1 MEREDQ
7 EVARLAQL
15 VKNYFIPPV
24 TYSHNIQANQYTFLI
39 ADHPTDWTDIFTDG
53 KSPDVRGLSEAPVK
67 LFKIVKVSAAGLF
80 ETNLSC

>member
-24 TYSHNIQANQYTFLI
+24 TYSHIIQSNQYSRLV
-39 ADHPTDWTDIFTDG
+39 ADYPADWTDIFTDG

-67 LFKIVKVSAAGLF
+67 LFGIVKVSAAGLF
-80 ETNLSC
+80 ETNFSC

>member
-24 TYSHNIQANQYTFLI
+24 GKLLTTKPNTAKLTHV
-39 ADHPTDWTDIFTDG
+39 FTDG
-53 KSPDVRGLSEAPVK
+53 EPPHVRGLSETPVGT
-67 LFKIVKVSAAGLF
+67 S
-80 ETNLSC
+80 

>member
-24 TYSHNIQANQYTFLI
+24 RIFSLFSTFQLRASMPLFLSQENIFLQN
-39 ADHPTDWTDIFTDG
+39 PTKTENEKFKFFTDG
-53 KSPDVRGLSEAPVK
+53 NPANVRGFSETPVGI
-67 LFKIVKVSAAGLF
+67 F
-80 ETNLSC
+80 

>member
-24 TYSHNIQANQYTFLI
+24 TYSHKIQYTFLI
-39 ADHPTDWTDIFTDG
+39 ADHPDDWTDILTDG

-67 LFKIVKVSAAGLF
+67 VFGIVKVSVAGPF
-80 ETNLSC
+80 DYNLSC

>member
-24 TYSHNIQANQYTFLI
+24 TYSHNIQSDRYAFLI
-39 ADHPTDWTDIFTDG
+39 ADHPDNWAHIFTDG

-67 LFKIVKVSAAGLF
+67 LLKIVKVSAAGQF
-80 ETNLSC
+80 DTNLSC

>member
-24 TYSHNIQANQYTFLI
+24 RTFSLFSTIQLRASMPLFFSQENIFLQN
-39 ADHPTDWTDIFTDG
+39 PTKNTIEKFKFFTDG
-53 KSPDVRGLSEAPVK
+53 KPANVRGFSETPVGI
-67 LFKIVKVSAAGLF
+67 F
-80 ETNLSC
+80 

>member
-24 TYSHNIQANQYTFLI
+24 TYSHNIQSNQYTLLL
-39 ADHPTDWTDIFTDG
+39 ADHPDGWTDIFTDD

-67 LFKIVKVSAAGLF
+67 LFGIVKVSAAGLF
-80 ETNLSC
+80 ETNFSC

>member
-24 TYSHNIQANQYTFLI
+24 TYSLNIQSVRYTRLL
-39 ADHPTDWTDIFTDG
+39 ADHPADWTDIFTDG

-67 LFKIVKVSAAGLF
+67 LLKIVKVSAAGQF
-80 ETNLSC
+80 DTNLSC